1 MNFLQLSQRV
11 AKESGT
17 VSGDGL
23 PSTVVG
29 QTGRLGKIVNW
40 TSDAWLQIQN
50 DRNAWRWMRKEFSD
64 KTTSAGTARYT
75 AAAWNITDFAEWIT
89 DRDCPNYFPFSLYL
103 QSAGVSD
110 EGAIREIGWEEWRR
124 KYGRGQQFTRRP
136 TEYAIS
142 PSNELC
148 LGSIPDATYVVNGE
162 YRKTPQILS
171 ANEDT
176 PECPE
181 RFHMVIVW
189 RALMLL
195 VKHDEAPPTVLA
207 GAMQEHNRI
216 MEDLERDQLI
226 RYSLR
231 LGGGP
236 LA

>member
-40 TSDAWLQIQN
+40 TADAWTQIQN
-50 DRNAWRWMRKEFSD
+50 DRNAWRWMRKEF
-64 KTTSAGTARYT
+64 TGPLTAGSARYT
-75 AAAWNITDFAEWIT
+75 AASWNITDFAEWIT
-89 DRDCPNYFPFSLYL
+89 DRDCKDYFPFSLYL
-103 QSAGVSD
+103 QSTGVSD
-110 EGAIREIGWEEWRR
+110 EGAIREISWEEWRR

-142 PSNELC
+142 PANEVC
-148 LGSIPDATYVVNGE
+148 FGPIPDATYIVGGE

-171 ANEDT
+171 ANTDT

-181 RFHMVIVW
+181 RFHMIIVW
-189 RALMLL
+189 RAVLMLGE
-195 VKHDEAPPTVLA
+195 HDEATPLA
-207 GAMQEHNRI
+207 IASATKNYNKML
-216 MEDLERDQLI
+216 EDLERDQLI
-226 RYSLR
+226 RFGLK
-231 LGGGP
+231 LGGGA